1 MHQPHNLIPLH
12 THWDGYNERQT
23 LTHVEKDK
31 VPVGTEN
38 SPSVPQKVKN
48 RAAIRPS
55 NATRRRAPK
64 RNENKSTH
72 NLNTDVPI
80 ITVHNSQEVETARMS
95 FNEWM
100 DKYNCGLSVQSDV
113 IWPYKG
119 MMEKET
125 AVHSSMLAWKIPWAG
140 LRSMRSQSQA
150 DWAQHGIKARST
162 NTRSTVDESRM
173 HRTDWAKPVTGH
185 HARCASIYRKC
196 PAYEVCR
203 DAKQTGACLELI
215 VRPDGGVRW
224 VGGWRGSFEGW

>member
-80 ITVHNSQEVETARMS
+80 ITVHNSGCPSTS
-95 FNEWM
+95 EWINTTVV
-100 DKYNCGLSVQSDV
+100 Y
-113 IWPYKG
+113 PYRAMLFG
-119 MMEKET
+119 PIKE
-125 AVHSSMLAWKIPWAG
+125 
-140 LRSMRSQSQA
+140 
-150 DWAQHGIKARST
+150 
-162 NTRSTVDESRM
+162 
-173 HRTDWAKPVTGH
+173 
-185 HARCASIYRKC
+185 
-196 PAYEVCR
+196 
-203 DAKQTGACLELI
+203 
-215 VRPDGGVRW
+215 
-224 VGGWRGSFEGW
+224 